1 MKPTA
6 AELRILERARGQQP
20 HDARP
25 APAPLA
31 LTMPVRRPV
40 QVPLFG
46 GPIALGQP
54 SAPSA
59 PAARVLRLVAP

>member
-6 AELRILERARGQQP
+6 AELRILDRARRQQA

-25 APAPLA
+25 APSPLA

-40 QVPLFG
+40 QVSLFG

-54 SAPSA
+54 GEA
-59 PAARVLRLVAP
+59 PAKVRHLALVMP